1 MNQNSKALALL
12 VLAELHIGRQE
23 DAQNHYNLL
32 KANFPQ
38 YDLIS
43 LQQKINEILSTKK

>member
-1 MNQNSKALALL
+1 MQQNSKTLAVL
-12 VLAELHIGRQE
+12 VLAEVHIGRQE

-43 LQQKINEILSTKK
+43 LQKKINEILATKK